1 MGETIGIRHGRVV
14 LPEEVV
20 KADIAIVNGKIAAVG
35 EEASRMLERE
45 QANIRIVDA
54 EGAYVLPGLV
64 DIHCDAIEKET
75 EPRPNTLFPMDMAFL
90 QFERKL
96 AGHGITTMYHSLSLG
111 VGLSLRGEHLV
122 SEMIGT
128 IRRLSDERS
137 MIRHRVHL
145 RYEVSHLTGFPLAE
159 RLIREGQIDYLS
171 LMDHAPGQG
180 QYRRPGAFQRYVM
193 KNQGVDAE
201 ECARI
206 VAELQERRTQVD
218 WSKLHQLT
226 ALAREHGIA
235 VASHDDDTPEQ
246 VDKSIAFGATV
257 SEFPLNMETAVYASG
272 RGMNICVGAPNIVR
286 GGSHDKNLTALE
298 AVRAGAADIVCSD
311 YHPASLLHSL
321 FEMHAKGIPLH
332 QAVGMATLA
341 PATALGRAGELGS
354 IEPGKNADL
363 AIVRTIGEVPVVT
376 HTIVEGAVV
385 SQTQDYRTRGV

>member
-1 MGETIGIRHGRVV
+1 MGSRLWIQNGRAV
-14 LPEEVV
+14 LPGGVEQT
-20 KADIAIVNGKIAAVG
+20 DILIEDGRIAGIGGAAPGGNV
-35 EEASRMLERE
+35 RT
-45 QANIRIVDA
+45 IDA

-64 DIHCDAIEKET
+64 DIHCDAIEKEV
-75 EPRPNTLFPMDMAFL
+75 EPRPGTLFPMEMAFL

-128 IRRLSDERS
+128 IRRLSEARS

-171 LMDHAPGQG
+171 LMDHAPDQG

-201 ECARI
+201 ECERI
-206 VAELQERRTQVD
+206 VEELQARRALID
-218 WSKLHQLT
+218 WGKLHQLT
-226 ALAREHGIA
+226 GLARQHGVA

-246 VDKSIAFGATV
+246 VDRSMAFGASI
-257 SEFPLNMETAVYASG
+257 SEFPLNLETAEYASG
-272 RGMNICVGAPNIVR
+272 RGMKICLGAPNIVR
-286 GGSHDKNLTALE
+286 GGPHDKNLTAMD

-321 FEMHAKGIPLH
+321 FGMHADGIPLH
-332 QAVGMATLA
+332 EAVRMASLE
-341 PATALGRAGELGS
+341 PATALGEASRIGS
-354 IEPGKNADL
+354 IEPGKLADL
-363 AIVRTIGEVPVVT
+363 LVVRTIGGVPVVT
-376 HTIVEGAVV
+376 GTVVEGTVV
-385 SQTQDYRTRGV
+385 SQTRDYRM

>member
-1 MGETIGIRHGRVV
+1 MGSRLWIQNGRAV
-14 LPEEVV
+14 LPGGVEQ
-20 KADIAIVNGKIAAVG
+20 ADILIEDGRIAGIGGAAPSENV
-35 EEASRMLERE
+35 RT
-45 QANIRIVDA
+45 IDA
-54 EGAYVLPGLV
+54 DGAYVLPGLV
-64 DIHCDAIEKET
+64 DIHCDAIEKEV
-75 EPRPNTLFPMDMAFL
+75 EPRPGTLFPMEMAFL

-128 IRRLSDERS
+128 IRRLSEARS

-201 ECARI
+201 ECERI
-206 VAELQERRTQVD
+206 VEELQARRALID
-218 WSKLHQLT
+218 WGKLRQLT
-226 ALAREHGIA
+226 GLARQHGIA

-246 VDKSIAFGATV
+246 VDRSMAFGASI
-257 SEFPLNMETAVYASG
+257 SEFPLNLETAEYASG
-272 RGMNICVGAPNIVR
+272 RGMKICLGAPNIVR
-286 GGSHDKNLTALE
+286 GGSHDKNLTAID

-321 FEMHAKGIPLH
+321 FGMHADGIPLH
-332 QAVGMATLA
+332 EAVRMATLE
-341 PATALGRAGELGS
+341 PATALGEAARIGS
-354 IEPGKNADL
+354 IEPGKLADL
-363 AIVRTIGEVPVVT
+363 LVVRTIGGVPVVT
-376 HTIVEGAVV
+376 DTIVEGTVV
-385 SQTQDYRTRGV
+385 SQTRDYRA

>member
-1 MGETIGIRHGRVV
+1 MKRNQLWIRNGTVV
-14 LPEEVV
+14 LPDGIETADVVVEEGR
-20 KADIAIVNGKIAAVG
+20 IARIGRG
-35 EEASRMLERE
+35 ED
-45 QANIRIVDA
+45 VH
-54 EGAYVLPGLV
+54 EGARIIDADGAFVLPGLV

-75 EPRPNTLFPMDMAFL
+75 EPRPNTLFPMEMAFL

-122 SEMIGT
+122 SEMIDT
-128 IRRLSDERS
+128 IKRISAQRS
-137 MIRHRVHL
+137 MIRHRIHL

-159 RLIREGQIDYLS
+159 RLIREGKIDYLS

-206 VAELQERRTQVD
+206 VAELQERRSQVD
-218 WSKLHQLT
+218 WSKLRALT
-226 ALAREHGIA
+226 ALARAHGIA

-246 VDKSIAFGATV
+246 ADRSIAYGATV
-257 SEFPLNMETAVYASG
+257 SEFPLNLETAAYAAG

-286 GGSHDKNLTALE
+286 GGSHDNNLTALE

-311 YHPASLLHSL
+311 YHPASLLQSL

-341 PATALGRAGELGS
+341 PSTALGRAGELGS
-354 IEPGKNADL
+354 IEPGKLADL
-363 AIVRTIGEVPVVT
+363 LVVRQIGGVPVVT
-376 HTIVEGAVV
+376 DTLVEGAVV
-385 SQTQDYRTRGV
+385 WQARDYRA

>member
-1 MGETIGIRHGRVV
+1 MGSRLWIQNGRAV
-14 LPEEVV
+14 LPGGVEQ
-20 KADIAIVNGKIAAVG
+20 ADILVEDGRIAGIGGAAPGGNV
-35 EEASRMLERE
+35 RT
-45 QANIRIVDA
+45 IDA

-64 DIHCDAIEKET
+64 DIHCDAIEKEV
-75 EPRPNTLFPMDMAFL
+75 EPRPGTLFPMEMAFL

-128 IRRLSDERS
+128 IRRLREARS

-171 LMDHAPGQG
+171 LMDHAPDQG

-201 ECARI
+201 ECERI
-206 VAELQERRTQVD
+206 VEELQARRALID
-218 WSKLHQLT
+218 WGKLHQLT
-226 ALAREHGIA
+226 GLARQHGIA

-246 VDKSIAFGATV
+246 VDRSMAFGASI
-257 SEFPLNMETAVYASG
+257 SEFPLNLETAEYASG
-272 RGMNICVGAPNIVR
+272 RGMKICLGAPNIVR
-286 GGSHDKNLTALE
+286 GGSHDKNLTAMD

-321 FEMHAKGIPLH
+321 FGMHADGIPLH
-332 QAVGMATLA
+332 EAVRMASLE
-341 PATALGRAGELGS
+341 PATALGKAARIGS
-354 IEPGKNADL
+354 IEPGKLADL
-363 AIVRTIGEVPVVT
+363 LVVRTIGGVPVVT
-376 HTIVEGAVV
+376 DTIVEGTVV
-385 SQTQDYRTRGV
+385 SQTRDYRP

>member
-1 MGETIGIRHGRVV
+1 MEKKLWIR
-14 LPEEVV
+14 
-20 KADIAIVNGKIAAVG
+20 NGKIVLPGGVEQADIFVENGRIARIGSSGERGVG
-35 EEASRMLERE
+35 E
-45 QANIRIVDA
+45 DA
-54 EGAYVLPGLV
+54 PTIDADGAFVLPGLV
-64 DIHCDAIEKET
+64 DIHCDAIEKEV
-75 EPRPNTLFPMDMAFL
+75 EPRPNTLFPLEMAFL

-128 IRRLSDERS
+128 IRRLSGARS

-201 ECARI
+201 ECERI
-206 VAELQERRTQVD
+206 VEELQARRALID
-218 WSKLHQLT
+218 WDKLRQLT

-246 VDKSIAFGATV
+246 ADRSMAYGASI
-257 SEFPLNMETAVYASG
+257 SEFPLNLETAAYASG
-272 RGMNICVGAPNIVR
+272 KGMKICVGAPNIVR
-286 GGSHDKNLTALE
+286 GGSHDKNLTAME

-311 YHPASLLHSL
+311 YHPASLLQSL
-321 FEMHAKGIPLH
+321 FAMHAEGIPLH
-332 QAVGMATLA
+332 EAVRMASLE
-341 PATALGRAGELGS
+341 PAAALGQAASFGS
-354 IEPGKNADL
+354 IELGKHADL
-363 AIVRTIGEVPVVT
+363 LVVRTIGDVPVVT
-376 HTIVEGAVV
+376 DTIVEGTVV
-385 SQTQDYRTRGV
+385 SQTRDYRI